1 MTHKIIH
8 KMDFIK
14 IKDFCSAKDNVKRVR
29 RKATDLK
36 KTSATDVFDIRL
48 LSKIK
53 NIKLNQ
59 KTT

>member
-1 MTHKIIH
+1 MKN
-8 KMDFIK
+8 
-14 IKDFCSAKDNVKRVR
+14 FCSAKDNVKRVR
-29 RKATDLK
+29 IKATDLK
-36 KTSATDVFDIRL
+36 KTFATDVFDIRL